1 MVCKVVTDVDALD
14 LNRFYELVSQ
24 SDLDV
29 CFEGD
34 EIYVYSKYNTQ
45 RSISMIMKKIG
56 ITNFF
61 CKKIEEKSNDKQDFN
76 FVSSW
81 IRKKMEKDELEKFE
95 TQKQSEL
102 QKMMDN
108 ISQAKEMLHQIL
120 LKQEV
125 GDGGNSGDGA
135 EEERPS

>member
-61 CKKIEEKSNDKQDFN
+61 CKKIEEKPNDKQDFN

-95 TQKQSEL
+95 IQKQSEL